1 MFGKNGHHVI
11 VTGLCGDVSKTH
23 ICIFKPRLINVTT
36 WAREKKITYQH
47 FQLLLVLFWNR
58 ETAPS
63 GTEVNTHLIYLQYNL
78 SFCTCLCK
86 FSICFQEIIFVLI
99 LFENV
104 CGLALY
110 SYTYFLSTEFA
121 FRIVNAPMALDLA
134 FGIVC
139 ELLQRWGEIHAGVP
153 VLLEWLLGDSD
164 LQRDGETSAL
174 VILTSSCYSMFKA
187 L

>member
-1 MFGKNGHHVI
+1 M
-11 VTGLCGDVSKTH
+11 
-23 ICIFKPRLINVTT
+23 
-36 WAREKKITYQH
+36 
-47 FQLLLVLFWNR
+47 
-58 ETAPS
+58 
-63 GTEVNTHLIYLQYNL
+63 
-78 SFCTCLCK
+78 
-86 FSICFQEIIFVLI
+86 LI

-104 CGLALY
+104 CSLALY
-110 SYTYFLSTEFA
+110 SYTYFLLTEFA

-153 VLLEWLLGDSD
+153 VLLQWLLGDSD

-174 VILTSSCYSMFKA
+174 VILTSSCSSMLAA

>member
-1 MFGKNGHHVI
+1 MSLHGQEKGK
-11 VTGLCGDVSKTH
+11 
-23 ICIFKPRLINVTT
+23 
-36 WAREKKITYQH
+36 KKKHQH
-47 FQLLLVLFWNR
+47 FQLLHVLFWNW
-58 ETAPS
+58 EKAPS
-63 GTEVNTHLIYLQYNL
+63 GKEINIHPIYLEYNL
-78 SFCTCLCK
+78 SFYMCWCK

-110 SYTYFLSTEFA
+110 SYTYFLSTEFT

-139 ELLQRWGEIHAGVP
+139 ELLQRWGESHAGVP
-153 VLLEWLLGDSD
+153 ILLEWLLGDSD
-164 LQRDGETSAL
+164 LKRDGETSAL
-174 VILTSSCYSMFKA
+174 VILTSSCCNMLEA